1 MITRAEEYW
10 KTFNLCKEL
19 AITGNFIYN
28 GLKSF
33 DEMESFYFAED
44 IFDFLYSISVG
55 IERLIKIT
63 IILKEDVTPDKQ
75 EELEKSLITHNHLE
89 LMKRITKTEKK
100 DVSSLSYS
108 FLQLLSNFYNSWRY
122 DRFSLSSLFNYD
134 KEKVAFV
141 AFLEKYLKVH
151 IENENLFVTK
161 NDRKYKVFIGRTV
174 GKIVQ
179 YLYKIIE
186 RESSRLNIY
195 TYEIR
200 IDTKAYK
207 IFIKEE
213 YDFTSEEIFWKELL
227 IYILH
232 NVDKNQYLELYK
244 SMEPLEFDDGNMA
257 GMIKALR
264 NDLLKLEYLG
274 DLDYLYDEIENKK
287 DRFEFL
293 DLIGNE
299 TLYFPDDNEDEGK
312 DNQ

>member
-1 MITRAEEYW
+1 
-10 KTFNLCKEL
+10 L

-55 IERLIKIT
+55 IERLMKIA

-75 EELEKSLITHNHLE
+75 EDLEKSLITHNHLE

-100 DVSSLSYS
+100 DISSLSYS

-122 DRFSLSSLFNYD
+122 DRFSLSSLYNYD
-134 KEKVAFV
+134 KEKTAFV
-141 AFLEKYLKVH
+141 SFLEKYLKTH
-151 IENENLFVTK
+151 IENEKIFITK
-161 NDRKYKVFIGRTV
+161 NDRNYKKFIGRTV
-174 GKIVQ
+174 GKIVR

-186 RESSRLNIY
+186 RESFRLNIY

-213 YDFTSEEIFWKELL
+213 YDFISEEVFWKELL

-232 NVDKNQYLELYK
+232 NVDENQYLELYK
-244 SMEPLEFDDGNMA
+244 SIEPLEFDDGNITS
-257 GMIKALR
+257 MIKALR
-264 NDLLKLEYLG
+264 NDLLKLVYLG
-274 DLDYLYDEIENKK
+274 DLDSLYDEIKNKK

-299 TLYFPDDNEDEGK
+299 SLYFSDDYEDEENNK
-312 DNQ
+312 Q